1 VRLPVGH
8 LYRYFFDEAR
18 LGQAAA
24 GNSAFAKVSGDLSVM
39 AVENGRIRFNFKVAR
54 WYGTSPDA
62 DTSSTYRDLVA
73 APGEVLAFQ
82 LPAAGAQAQQ
92 PLSVRLRANVVR

>member
-1 VRLPVGH
+1 
-8 LYRYFFDEAR
+8 
-18 LGQAAA
+18 
-24 GNSAFAKVSGDLSVM
+24 
-39 AVENGRIRFNFKVAR
+39 VAR